1 MEAVG
6 ENEKAFSKAVC
17 SLQEVFL
24 HQDSSASFFGR
35 DRLEI
40 CFYSNGRLSRSAPDS
55 PQVLHRI

>member
-40 CFYSNGRLSRSAPDS
+40 CFL
-55 PQVLHRI
+55 